1 MNTNLTTHI
10 TTDLPAGCS
19 ARAGKLSDY
28 TVAFDLVNRYAQHI
42 NGRNDLNDP
51 DLIRLD
57 WQNDGFNPET
67 DVHTVFGPDSS
78 LVGLAEA
85 WLTNHPPVH
94 PWNWICVH
102 PDYLDKGLWEYL
114 LSWAEN
120 RSRTALELVP
130 SELRVA
136 PHTGTEHHNQAGIRA
151 IQNLG
156 WNHIRSYYSMTTDLD
171 SAPEVPPAPAGI
183 VIRTYNPES
192 ETEAVYRAATD
203 AFRDHFGFVEEPFEH
218 GFANFKHHLID
229 VPGYDPNYW
238 FIAVDGNEIA
248 GICLCRPV
256 DKEDPESGW
265 VNELA
270 VRRAWRKQGLGFIL
284 LKHAFAAFY
293 ARGQKRAALGV
304 DATNLTGALR
314 LYERAGMRVF
324 RQFDNFEKE
333 FRPGLEISTQTLP

>member
-183 VIRTYNPES
+183 VIRTGKALDY
-192 ETEAVYRAATD
+192 
-203 AFRDHFGFVEEPFEH
+203 DHV
-218 GFANFKHHLID
+218 D
-229 VPGYDPNYW
+229 V
-238 FIAVDGNEIA
+238 
-248 GICLCRPV
+248 
-256 DKEDPESGW
+256 SS
-265 VNELA
+265 
-270 VRRAWRKQGLGFIL
+270 
-284 LKHAFAAFY
+284 H
-293 ARGQKRAALGV
+293 
-304 DATNLTGALR
+304 
-314 LYERAGMRVF
+314 
-324 RQFDNFEKE
+324 
-333 FRPGLEISTQTLP
+333 